1 MSETPMRVR
10 EQAVVYLTLRERELL
25 ERLAE
30 ETGLSRTELF
40 RRGLRRLADE
50 MLSTRRPGASLD
62 YLVSIAED
70 ADAPA
75 DLAER
80 ADDYL
85 YGGGH
90 AERGKEG
97 GAGTR

>member
-1 MSETPMRVR
+1 MRVR
-10 EQAVVYLTLRERELL
+10 EQVVVYLTPRERELL

-40 RRGLRRLADE
+40 RRGLHRLADE

-70 ADAPA
+70 VDAPA

-80 ADDYL
+80 ADHYL

-90 AERGKEG
+90 AEHGKGG
-97 GAGTR
+97 GARPR

>member
-1 MSETPMRVR
+1 MSERPMRVR
-10 EQAVVYLTLRERELL
+10 EQAVVYLTPRERELL

-40 RRGLRRLADE
+40 RRGLHRLADE
-50 MLSTRRPGASLD
+50 LLSTRRPGASLD

-70 ADAPA
+70 AEGAEAPS

-80 ADDYL
+80 ADHYL

-90 AERGKEG
+90 EKRRKG
-97 GAGTR
+97 

>member
-1 MSETPMRVR
+1 
-10 EQAVVYLTLRERELL
+10 
-25 ERLAE
+25 
-30 ETGLSRTELF
+30 
-40 RRGLRRLADE
+40 